1 MAWSPRFAR
10 VRKTALALAA
20 SCAATASPLLAG
32 AFRVAPIN
40 VEVRSGVSASAL
52 TIQNLSQ
59 QPMTIQLRV
68 FRWRQAGGVESL
80 EPSSDVIASPPL
92 TSIAPGQSH
101 VVRIVRLAGGEVTS
115 EESYRLWADEVPDPR
130 NSRPGEVNL
139 LLRQSIPVFF
149 ESRSTTLSILR
160 SAIERH
166 GDALDLVVTNSG
178 SRRERISDLRVV
190 DSDGVQLDARAGL
203 VGYVLAGSNI
213 RWTLGVH
220 ANVKWPVTVTATSE
234 HGPVHFVARSTGE
247 Q

>member
-1 MAWSPRFAR
+1 MAWSPLFAR
-10 VRKTALALAA
+10 TRAISLAVAA
-20 SCAATASPLLAG
+20 GCTATASPLLAG

-40 VEVRSGVSASAL
+40 VEVRAGTSASAL

-68 FRWRQAGGVESL
+68 FRWRQVGGVESL

-92 TSIAPGQSH
+92 TSIAPGQNH
-101 VVRIVRLAGGEVTS
+101 VVRIVRVSGGDVTS
-115 EESYRLWADEVPDPR
+115 EESYRLWVDEVPDPR

-149 ESRSTTLSILR
+149 ESRSTTLPILR
-160 SAIERH
+160 LAIERR
-166 GDALDLVVTNSG
+166 GDTFDLVLANSG

-190 DSDGVQLDARAGL
+190 DAGGVQLDARAGL
-203 VGYVLAGSNI
+203 LGYVLAGSSM
-213 RWTLGVH
+213 RWTLGAH
-220 ANVKWPVTVTATSE
+220 PNVRWPLTIDAVSE
-234 HGPVHFVARSTGE
+234 HGPVHLVARSTGE